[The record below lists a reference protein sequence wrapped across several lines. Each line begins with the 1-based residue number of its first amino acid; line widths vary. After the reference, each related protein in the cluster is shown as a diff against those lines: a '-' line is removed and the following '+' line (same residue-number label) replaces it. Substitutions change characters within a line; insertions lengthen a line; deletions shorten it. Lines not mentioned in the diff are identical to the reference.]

1 MDWKPLGFE
10 GRSGKD
16 STFWIGS
23 SGAYTPCHFDTYGSN
38 LVAQICGRKQW
49 ILFPPEDS
57 DCLYPTRVPY
67 EESSVFSS
75 VNILSPDLKA
85 HPLFKRCNPHIVT
98 LEPGDVLFVPKQWW
112 HFVQSLDA
120 SVSINTW
127 IELPKDSDVPTR
139 LDEAIVRVLMTSLI
153 PTYELPYETWIN
165 PNEEFVS
172 PEESMNYV
180 LLNLQQLRKV
190 DNHDAEPLK
199 SGSVKACIQNNTP
212 DRPHKLCRLRD
223 CSDVQSAKSLENSIE
238 GSPYVTVVHPSSF
251 SELMSV
257 LDVHISEKNS
267 PSYNNDITMKDIV
280 NCIVHPEVIS
290 LISQKLKHLSKS
302 KLPLS
307 LIHI

>member
-57 DCLYPTRVPY
+57 YCLYPTRVPY

-85 HPLFKRCNPHIVT
+85 HPLFKRCNPYIVT

-120 SVSINTW
+120 SVSINSW
-127 IELPKDSDVPTR
+127 IELPKDSDVSTR

-190 DNHDAEPLK
+190 DNQDAEPLK

-212 DRPHKLCRLRD
+212 DRPHKLCKLRD

-238 GSPYVTVVHPSSF
+238 GNSYVTVVHPSSF

-267 PSYNNDITMKDIV
+267 PSHNNDITMKDIV

-302 KLPLS
+302 
-307 LIHI
+307 